1 MTDIPEMYLAEAVRR
16 LNAEYAAQGLAQT
29 LVWNSRTPATHAL
42 ALTLQEL
49 GWTPPIDEARMAKA
63 RKVAAAVLEASG
75 YAILGRA
82 VSRVVDMQPQECS
95 DAILAIQAAYDALGE
110 D

>member
-63 RKVAAAVLEASG
+63 RKVAAALAGAWGFSGSKRAFLEPAR
-75 YAILGRA
+75 ILNADDREA
-82 VSRVVDMQPQECS
+82 
-95 DAILAIQAAYDALGE
+95 LQAAYDALGE

>member
-16 LNAEYAAQGLAQT
+16 LNAEYTAQGLAQT

-49 GWTPPIDEARMAKA
+49 GWTPPIDEARMDKA
-63 RKVAAAVLEASG
+63 RKVIGVVLVKLGCSPLS
-75 YAILGRA
+75 YAIGK
-82 VSRVVDMQPQECS
+82 DEYNC
-95 DAILAIQAAYDALGE
+95 AIQAARWL
-110 D
+110 

>member
-16 LNAEYAAQGLAQT
+16 LNASGYYYDR
-29 LVWNSRTPATHAL
+29 VDHAPIVF
-42 ALTLQEL
+42 ARALQEL

-63 RKVAAAVLEASG
+63 EKVVSAIGRLICPTRSAS
-75 YAILGRA
+75 
-82 VSRVVDMQPQECS
+82 VK
-95 DAILAIQAAYDALGE
+95 AAYDALGE

>member
-16 LNAEYAAQGLAQT
+16 ANARAVTSDVWTLESARISAAMQAFA
-29 LVWNSRTPATHAL
+29 RA
-42 ALTLQEL
+42 LQEL

-63 RKVAAAVLEASG
+63 RKVAAAVLVAAEMDASAG
-75 YAILGRA
+75 CVLAGTEVIGGVA
-82 VSRVVDMQPQECS
+82 
-95 DAILAIQAAYDALGE
+95 DAAIQAAYDALGE